1 MNGEDTVIEKTF
13 QTPGELVLDLT
24 VPAGSVTVETADGD
38 KTYVTLEADAEEA
51 LAEARVELRD
61 RAGGHELFVEVERK
75 RGLLGGAIDISI
87 GGWTLGGGSRYRLR
101 VRCPHGAALVTRTAS
116 AEVNASGRYAS
127 AEVKTASGDLS
138 LGTIDGDA
146 TVKTA
151 SGDLDVQSVGG
162 ELKLQT
168 VSGDAKVGRVEGRV
182 VVQTVSGD
190 VTLHETKASVTA
202 KSVSGDQRVQV
213 TEGEVALTSVSG
225 DIEVGVRKGSRLHV
239 DANSVS
245 GDLDS
250 EVPLASVPGGGDGP
264 LVDLRAKTVSGD
276 FRVVRA

>member
-1 MNGEDTVIEKTF
+1 MIEKTF
-13 QTPGELVLDLT
+13 QTPGELALELI
-24 VPAGSVTVETADGD
+24 VPSGSITVETTDGD
-38 KTYVTLEADAEEA
+38 ETHVTLEADEEAA

-61 RAGGHELFVEVERK
+61 RPGGHQLVVEVDRK

-101 VRCPHGAALVTRTAS
+101 VLCPHGAALVTRTAS

-138 LGTIDGDA
+138 LGTIHGNA
-146 TVKTA
+146 KLKTA
-151 SGDLDVQSVGG
+151 SGDLEVQSVGG

-168 VSGDAKVGRVEGRV
+168 VSGDAEVGRVEGRA

-190 VTLHETKASVTA
+190 VTLHEAKASVTG

-250 EVPLASVPGGGDGP
+250 EVPLANIPGEGEGP